1 LSISLLTWTNW
12 WNWSK
17 KRLVNHKLLLKEACM
32 SANVR
37 VALDAMGGDHAP
49 GEIVLGA
56 VEAAREYG
64 IGVYLVGKEDL
75 IKAELARYDTQGL
88 DLPVLHTDEVIPMDE
103 HDPAKAARNS
113 NTSMVRAVQLVKSG
127 EAVGAVSAGNSGAM
141 MAASLFTLKRLPG
154 VERPALAGAFPT
166 KTGVCLVIDMGANT
180 DCKPEYLQ
188 QFAVMGSIYMERIF
202 HVNAPRVGLLAN
214 GEEEGKGN
222 EQVQIA
228 HQLLK
233 QSASTPGL
241 NFIGN
246 VEGRD
251 IPAGTADVVVCDGFV
266 GNVVLKL
273 SEGLAETL
281 IDLIKEQI
289 ASDLPGKL
297 AGAVIRPRLRRLV
310 KRLDYAE
317 YGGVPL
323 LGVNGSAIIS
333 HGRSKARAIKNALRV
348 AYQTS
353 ETNVTQAIAEGL
365 ARIGKNGTMAS
376 MASPSQGAVASI
388 APEKSGTM
396 ASIAPTLQ
404 GDSKLTFESPTNP

>member
-1 LSISLLTWTNW
+1 
-12 WNWSK
+12 
-17 KRLVNHKLLLKEACM
+17 M

-56 VEAAREYG
+56 IEAAREYG

-75 IKAELARYDTQGL
+75 IRAELARYDTQGL
-88 DLPVLHTDEVIPMDE
+88 DLPVIHTDEVIPMDE
-103 HDPAKAARNS
+103 HNPARAVRNK
-113 NTSMVRAVQLVKSG
+113 NTSMVRALQLVKDG
-127 EAVGAVSAGNSGAM
+127 EALGAVSAGNSGAM

-154 VERPALAGAFPT
+154 VERPALGGVFPT
-166 KTGVCLVIDMGANT
+166 RDGICLVIDMGANT

-188 QFAVMGSIYMERIF
+188 QFAIMGSIYMERIF
-202 HVNAPRVGLLAN
+202 QVKSPRVGLLAN

-222 EQVQIA
+222 EQVQLA

-233 QSASTPGL
+233 QSASSVNL

-246 VEGRD
+246 IEGRD
-251 IPAGTADVVVCDGFV
+251 IPTGSVDVVVCDGFV

-273 SEGLAETL
+273 AEGLSETL
-281 IDLIKEQI
+281 IDLIKGQI

-297 AGAVIRPRLRRLV
+297 AGAVVRPRLRKLV
-310 KRLDYAE
+310 KRMDYAE

-333 HGRSKARAIKNALRV
+333 HGRSKAKAIKNALRV
-348 AYQTS
+348 ARQTA
-353 ETNVTQAIAEGL
+353 ETDVTGAIIAGL
-365 ARIGKNGTMAS
+365 
-376 MASPSQGAVASI
+376 
-388 APEKSGTM
+388 
-396 ASIAPTLQ
+396 
-404 GDSKLTFESPTNP
+404 SKLNTNGSEPVDILPNS